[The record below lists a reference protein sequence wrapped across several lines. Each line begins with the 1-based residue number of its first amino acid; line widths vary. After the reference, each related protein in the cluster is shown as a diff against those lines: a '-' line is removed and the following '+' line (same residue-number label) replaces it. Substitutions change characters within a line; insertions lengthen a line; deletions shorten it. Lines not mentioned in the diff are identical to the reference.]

1 MTMSDLIRRAD
12 AVEAVC
18 EECEWERK
26 CHEECTHIETLK
38 ALPSAEAVQ
47 GWIPCSERLPDEEG
61 EYIATVSADGGHM
74 YIGIIYYGKP
84 LMPNRKVNGKCWY
97 HSDDEWG
104 DVVYDDDDIFAWIQ
118 LPEPYKGGDKDGRN

>member
-1 MTMSDLIRRAD
+1 MRPIDAD
-12 AVEAVC
+12 ALLNRMTKAMESGSNLNGTFHLYIEHAPTIQRPT
-18 EECEWERK
+18 WE
-26 CHEECTHIETLK
+26 
-38 ALPSAEAVQ
+38 
-47 GWIPCSERLPDEEG
+47 WIPCSERLPDEEG

-118 LPEPYKGGDKDGRN
+118 LPEPYKGGDSK